1 MSDAEV
7 RLAIAIELEYIL
19 PKGWSL
25 SESASGFLV
34 VGPDAPEFRSR
45 VWRIAEFIAYEAFLS
60 IERTQEEP
68 REYTI
73 VSRSKGDLKFRV
85 VIRAE
90 QRPNVAPEVV
100 AVRTKKKR
108 SPHSRRA

>member
-7 RLAIAIELEYIL
+7 RQAIAIELEYIL

-34 VGPDAPEFRSR
+34 VGPASPEFRSR
-45 VWRIAEFIAYEAFLS
+45 VWRIAEFIAYDSYLS

-73 VSRSKGDLKFRV
+73 VSRSKGDRKFQV
-85 VIRAE
+85 VVRAE

-100 AVRTKKKR
+100 AVRKKKK
-108 SPHSRRA
+108 SSHSRRA

>member
-7 RLAIAIELEYIL
+7 RQAIAIELEYIL

-25 SESASGFLV
+25 SESASGFFV
-34 VGPDAPEFRSR
+34 VGPDSSEFRSR
-45 VWRIAEFIAYEAFLS
+45 VWRIAEFIAYDSYLS

-68 REYTI
+68 RQYTI
-73 VSRSKGDLKFRV
+73 VSRSKGDLKFQIV
-85 VIRAE
+85 VRAE

-100 AVRTKKKR
+100 AVRKKKR
-108 SPHSRRA
+108 SPHARRA